1 MRSSNIAEAGIST
14 LTQPIAISLGDPAGI
29 GPEITAKAWEQR
41 VTAGLPRFFAMGDTA
56 ALRAVWSGPI
66 ELVTNAGEAFA
77 AFDRALPVLHVEDS
91 GCLELGQPTP
101 AGAHCAMVAL
111 ELAVGFTRTGE
122 TAALVTAPVS
132 KLQLQQ
138 VGFTHP
144 GQTEFIAERCGVL
157 PNHAIMLLAGP
168 TLKVFPVT
176 VHVPLRDVAD
186 MLTVDLIVSRTLLA
200 ARGLDRS
207 FGLSTPRL
215 AMAGFNPHA
224 GEGGALGREEIE
236 VIIPAIERL
245 RAEGLDVTG
254 PHAPDAMF
262 TPAARLGYDAAM
274 CLYHDQGLIPLK
286 ALHFDEGVNATL
298 GLPIVRTS
306 PDHGTAFGIAGQ
318 NMAHPGAMIAA
329 IRMAGDMA
337 AHRLLAA

>member
-1 MRSSNIAEAGIST
+1 
-14 LTQPIAISLGDPAGI
+14 
-29 GPEITAKAWEQR
+29 
-41 VTAGLPRFFAMGDTA
+41 MGDTA
-56 ALRAVWSGPI
+56 SLRAVWSGPI
-66 ELVTNAGEAFA
+66 ESVTNADEAFA

-91 GCLELGQPTP
+91 GALELGQPTP

-168 TLKVFPVT
+168 TLKVFPIT

-207 FGLSTPRL
+207 FGLSAPRL

-245 RAEGLDVTG
+245 RAEGIDVTG

-262 TPAARLGYDAAM
+262 TPAARASYDAAM

-318 NMAHPGAMIAA
+318 NVAHPGAMVAA
-329 IRMAGDMA
+329 IHMAGDMA
-337 AHRLLAA
+337 VHRLLAA